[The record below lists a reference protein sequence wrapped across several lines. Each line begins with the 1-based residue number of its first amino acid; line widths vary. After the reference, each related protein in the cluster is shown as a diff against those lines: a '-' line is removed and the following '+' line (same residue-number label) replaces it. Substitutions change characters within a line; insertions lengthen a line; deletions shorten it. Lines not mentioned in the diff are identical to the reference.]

1 MAPAIQSTLSLLSRR
16 TVLISGIAL
25 ILVVAIATA
34 LVIWL
39 LRVQALERAEL
50 HLDDLSAAVAEH
62 AHQSIYS
69 VGLIVSATV
78 EEVGSHL
85 APGREFVEA
94 AVHQRLRDRVKAL
107 PHVLALTA
115 IDRNGNLRAHSER
128 FPAPAVNYADRE
140 YFLAHQKGGAK
151 ELFIGEPVLGRT
163 TETQTYTFSRR
174 VEGARGEFLGVIV
187 AAARLEY
194 FHDFYKRLKLGPDGR
209 VVLFRADGVFLT
221 SYPVVDNAIG
231 RRFADDPLFAQPF
244 ARGEGS
250 VVRRAGFLDAK
261 PRIVAYRQLTAEPL
275 VVTVSSTEDFVLSG
289 WHAEALQLGAAG
301 AAMAALFGLAMLLV
315 LRQVR
320 ERTSLQ
326 GELAEAGEQLHR
338 IVDSAMDAIIT
349 IDERQN
355 VVLFNAAAEKI
366 FRIPAVEAL
375 GQPLD
380 RFIPERFRAAHR
392 RHIWRFGETG
402 ASMRVMGEHLV
413 LYGLRSDGEE
423 FPIDA
428 SISQIEHKGVKLFT
442 VILRDVTA
450 RKQAEAEIRRERDTV
465 QRYLDI
471 AGVVLVALDWN
482 GKVTL
487 INRRGCELLG
497 YPEDEIIGQSWID
510 RFLPERHRSDT
521 WEVFRRVRA
530 GETRLTEFHENPV
543 LTRSGAERLLAWHN
557 LALTDEHGGIVG
569 TLSSGEDITERRR
582 AEEALR
588 HSYEELRELSA
599 RMNEVREAE
608 RTRIA
613 RELHDELAQWLTALK
628 MDVAWLSSRL
638 PDEQR
643 QLIDRTERM
652 KGLVDTTVGAVRRIA
667 AALRPVMLDDLGLI
681 AATENLLHD
690 FSQRTGV
697 VVSHEVESWAD
708 GLGEPLATSLYRILQ
723 EAVTNVARHAAATE
737 VRVTLS
743 RENGDLVLRVRDNG
757 RGFDVEAVVS
767 GKSYG
772 VLGMRER
779 AHTLGGRARI
789 ERLATG
795 GTVVEI
801 VIPYERYE
809 TGGEG
814 TGHDSRAAG

>member
-1 MAPAIQSTLSLLSRR
+1 MAAATHNILSALSRR
-16 TVLISGIAL
+16 TVLIGGIGLILAIAATTAL
-25 ILVVAIATA
+25 I
-34 LVIWL
+34 IWL
-39 LRVQALERAEL
+39 LREQALARAEL
-50 HLDDLSAAVAEH
+50 HLNDLAAAVAEH
-62 AHQSIYS
+62 AHQSVYS
-69 VGLIVSATV
+69 VGLIVAATA
-78 EEVGSHL
+78 EEVGSRL
-85 APGREFVEA
+85 DPGRRFEEK
-94 AVHQRLRDRVKAL
+94 AVHQRLQDRVRAL
-107 PHVLALTA
+107 PHVLALTVV
-115 IDRNGNLRAHSER
+115 DRDGNLRAHSGLL
-128 FPAPAVNYADRE
+128 PAPAVNYADRE
-140 YFLAHQKGGAK
+140 DFQTQRVGKAAALY
-151 ELFIGEPVLGRT
+151 IGKPLMGRT
-163 TETQTYTFSRR
+163 TGTRTFTFSQR
-174 VEGARGEFLGVIV
+174 VEGARGELRGMVV
-187 AAARLEY
+187 AAARIEY
-194 FHDFYKRLKLGPDGR
+194 FHDFYERLKLGPDGR

-221 SYPVVDNAIG
+221 SYPVLENAIG

-244 ARGEGS
+244 ARGEGD
-250 VVRRAGFLDAK
+250 VVRRTGFLDAK
-261 PRIVAYRQLTAEPL
+261 PRIIAYRKLTDEPL
-275 VVTVSSTEDFVLSG
+275 VVAVSSTERFILAG
-289 WHAEALQLGAAG
+289 WRAEAFQLGAAG

-326 GELAEAGEQLHR
+326 GELTEAGEQLHR

-349 IDERQN
+349 VDEKQN

-366 FRIPAVEAL
+366 FRMPASEAL

-380 RFIPERFRAAHR
+380 RFIPERFRTAHR

-413 LYGLRSDGEE
+413 LYGLRADGEE

-428 SISQIEHKGVKLFT
+428 SISQIDHDGARLYT
-442 VILRDVTA
+442 VILRDITT
-450 RKQAEAEIRRERDTV
+450 RKEAQAALER
-465 QRYLDI
+465 
-471 AGVVLVALDWN
+471 
-482 GKVTL
+482 
-487 INRRGCELLG
+487 
-497 YPEDEIIGQSWID
+497 
-510 RFLPERHRSDT
+510 
-521 WEVFRRVRA
+521 
-530 GETRLTEFHENPV
+530 
-543 LTRSGAERLLAWHN
+543 
-557 LALTDEHGGIVG
+557 
-569 TLSSGEDITERRR
+569 
-582 AEEALR
+582 
-588 HSYEELRELSA
+588 SYRELRELSA
-599 RMNEVREAE
+599 AMHEVREAE

-667 AALRPVMLDDLGLI
+667 AALRPVMLDDLGLL

-690 FSQRTGV
+690 FSQRTGA
-697 VVSHEVESWAD
+697 VVSHELGAWAD
-708 GLGEPLATSLYRILQ
+708 DLGEPLATSLYRILQ

-743 RENGDLVLRVRDNG
+743 RDDGDLVLRVYDNG
-757 RGFDVEAVVS
+757 RGFDAEAAAQ
-767 GKSYG
+767 GKSFG

-795 GTVVEI
+795 GTLVEI

-814 TGHDSRAAG
+814 AGRDSRAAG